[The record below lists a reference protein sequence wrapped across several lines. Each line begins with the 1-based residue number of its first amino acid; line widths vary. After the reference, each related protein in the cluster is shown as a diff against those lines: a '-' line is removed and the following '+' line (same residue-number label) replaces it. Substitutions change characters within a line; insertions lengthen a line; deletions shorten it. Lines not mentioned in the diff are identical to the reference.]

1 MKIIGSIFLF
11 ALLVSKVDAASN
23 SCAFDDC
30 SCQSNENK
38 CVVASTEQP
47 EGKIC
52 IWDANNDC
60 HQHDEGSD
68 DTQTVVDGDT
78 VTTPGAGMFVF

>member
-11 ALLVSKVDAASN
+11 ALLVSKVDAESN

-30 SCQSNENK
+30 SCQSNESK
-38 CVVASTEQP
+38 CDVASTEQP
-47 EGKIC
+47 VGKIC

-60 HQHDEGSD
+60 HQHDEDID
-68 DTQTVVDGDT
+68 DTQTVVNGHTD
-78 VTTPGAGMFVF
+78 TTPGAGMFVS